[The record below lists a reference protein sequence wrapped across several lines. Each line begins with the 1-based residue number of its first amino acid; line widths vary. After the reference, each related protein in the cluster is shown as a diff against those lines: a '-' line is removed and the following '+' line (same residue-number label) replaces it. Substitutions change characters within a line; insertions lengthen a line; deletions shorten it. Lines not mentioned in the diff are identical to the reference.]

1 MTIKESFGS
10 STTNWSSM
18 RLSVLLPGAGH
29 CFIQSN
35 HQSNSLTSA
44 QTGAIKFCLFYKYN
58 VNRLLTNSY
67 YKYNVNRLL
76 TNSYYKYNVN
86 RLLTNSYYKY
96 NVSRLL
102 TNSYV
107 QIPARLCWI
116 FRSTNTNL
124 IFRLERYSLLTCL
137 CSRSM
142 YFLLKGAC
150 MWKIKPGNLLES
162 FTWWCQALE
171 FVKLSIL

>member
-76 TNSYYKYNVN
+76 TNSY
-86 RLLTNSYYKY
+86 L
-96 NVSRLL
+96 
-102 TNSYV
+102 
-107 QIPARLCWI
+107 QMPARLCWI

>member
-35 HQSNSLTSA
+35 HQSNSLTSP
-44 QTGAIKFCLFYKYN
+44 QTGAIKFCLF
-58 VNRLLTNSY
+58 

-150 MWKIKPGNLLES
+150 MWKIKPGNS
-162 FTWWCQALE
+162 FTCFTWWCQALE

>member
-67 YKYNVNRLL
+67 YKYNV
-76 TNSYYKYNVN
+76 
-86 RLLTNSYYKY
+86 
-96 NVSRLL
+96 SRLL

-137 CSRSM
+137 CLRSM

-150 MWKIKPGNLLES
+150 MWKIKPGNSLES

-171 FVKLSIL
+171 FVKLSILYESRKLQGTILQNFFNKEG